1 MPLHSSLKALL
12 DNVLDAVVV
21 VDRDGIVRGWNQ
33 IAEQSFGWTADE
45 AIGQSLGE
53 LIVPPEH
60 RRGHRRGMERF
71 NRTGEAHVL
80 NKRLTLTG
88 LTKSG
93 ATIPIELTI
102 TEVHTPTGTAFVGF
116 LRDVSDQERAALQA
130 KQLALESRL
139 MFELTALASE
149 SPSLDEAFEA
159 ALDAICELTSWPV
172 GHAYDVTEN
181 GERLVSRGW
190 SRNAHEIA
198 PTFVAQTEKATFA
211 SGIGLPGRILE
222 AKEAIWIER
231 TSKDAN
237 FPRAGL
243 GFESAFGFPVLSR
256 GRCIAIFEFFTQDSV
271 PPDEHIL
278 KLVQS
283 LGAQVGRVF
292 DHRRTEDRRQILMNE
307 LAHRTKN
314 LLSVIQGIAQQ
325 TFGKK
330 GHADSDEALRLFCAR
345 LAAIGRAQKV
355 LFGEAAGDLT
365 LGELIRRSVEG
376 CGVDF
381 QRVGYNGPAIKLGAS
396 PSVIVSL
403 AIHELCTNSFKYGAL
418 SVAEGRVAITWEET
432 SDCADRFDLRWEEL
446 GGPPVVAPQTMGFGH
461 QILQRAVERET
472 GGRAQISFAEGGLV
486 YELSEALFA

>member
-21 VDRDGIVRGWNQ
+21 VDRDGIIRGWNQ
-33 IAEQSFGWTADE
+33 VAERSFGWTEKE

-53 LIVPPEH
+53 MIVPPEH
-60 RRGHRRGMERF
+60 RDGHRRGMERF

-80 NKRLTLTG
+80 NKRLTLSG

-93 ATIPIELTI
+93 LTIPVELTI
-102 TEVHTPTGTAFVGF
+102 TEVRTPTGAAFVGF
-116 LRDVSDQERAALQA
+116 LRDVSDQERAALQT

-149 SPSLDEAFEA
+149 RPTLDEAFEA
-159 ALDAICELTSWPV
+159 ALDAICELTGWPL
-172 GHAYDVTEN
+172 GHAYDVSED
-181 GERLVSRGW
+181 GERMVSRGW
-190 SRNAHEIA
+190 SRDAREIA
-198 PTFVAQTEKATFA
+198 PAFVDRTEKTTF
-211 SGIGLPGRILE
+211 SRGVGLPGRILDTGKS
-222 AKEAIWIER
+222 AWIER

-256 GRCIAIFEFFTQDSV
+256 GRCIAIFEFFSRDSM

-292 DHRRTEDRRQILMNE
+292 EHRRTEERRQILMNE

-330 GHADSDEALRLFCAR
+330 DQVDSNEALQLFCAR
-345 LAAIGRAQKV
+345 LSALGRAQTV
-355 LFGEAAGDLT
+355 LFGDKPGELA
-365 LGELIRRSVEG
+365 LGEIIRRSVEG

-381 QRVGYNGPAIKLGAS
+381 QRVGYNGPLIELGSSAS
-396 PSVIVSL
+396 VMMSL

-418 SVAEGRVAITWEET
+418 SVGEGRVAITWEE
-432 SDCADRFDLRWEEL
+432 SSSGPKGFNLRWEEL
-446 GGPPVVAPQTMGFGH
+446 GGPPVVPPLKTGFGH

-472 GGRAQISFAEGGLV
+472 GGRAQISFEVSGLV
-486 YELSEALFA
+486 YELNDASFF